1 MSPETFFQLYVSIG
15 DELRSFAALHF
26 YTVVLIPQHS
36 TGQHTRQQDPLNTE
50 AVALSEEL
58 QQPEAW
64 LLRLLSHQM
73 LSQRS
78 KFKR

>member
-26 YTVVLIPQHS
+26 YIVVLTP
-36 TGQHTRQQDPLNTE
+36 QHTRQQDPLNTE

>member
-1 MSPETFFQLYVSIG
+1 LSVFCFIALIYSGTDTPAFN
-15 DELRSFAALHF
+15 RAAH
-26 YTVVLIPQHS
+26 QAKK
-36 TGQHTRQQDPLNTE
+36 PLNTE

-64 LLRLLSHQM
+64 LLRLLNRQM

-78 KFKR
+78 KSKR